1 MILGTLIKTTAS
13 FWLLI
18 GFFSGSNYEIDPL
31 EQSFFSIFP
40 LLCRCGNHAR
50 KLLPWRVLRDCGG
63 MSLNPETKSISDFF
77 WTGIHP
83 E

>member
-31 EQSFFSIFP
+31 EQSLFFYFSALVP
-40 LLCRCGNHAR
+40 MWQPCQ
-50 KLLPWRVLRDCGG
+50 
-63 MSLNPETKSISDFF
+63 ETTTLAGTS
-77 WTGIHP
+77 
-83 E
+83 